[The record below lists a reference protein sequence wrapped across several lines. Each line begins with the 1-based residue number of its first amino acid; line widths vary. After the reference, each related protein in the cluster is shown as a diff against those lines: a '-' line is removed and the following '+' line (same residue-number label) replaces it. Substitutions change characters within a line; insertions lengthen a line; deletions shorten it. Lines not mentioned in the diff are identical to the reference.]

1 MVGLLL
7 LRRYD
12 AEQLSPLSCP
22 HNKTGI
28 TLVITADLAMNW
40 DCDWRLIRTMNLA
53 WNIPFSLS
61 IDARHDIK
69 AVDDLFKDDD
79 DDDLLD

>member
-1 MVGLLL
+1 MPHVDFEFYKHGWRMVGLLL

-28 TLVITADLAMNW
+28 TLVITADLAMN
-40 DCDWRLIRTMNLA
+40 
-53 WNIPFSLS
+53 
-61 IDARHDIK
+61 
-69 AVDDLFKDDD
+69 
-79 DDDLLD
+79 